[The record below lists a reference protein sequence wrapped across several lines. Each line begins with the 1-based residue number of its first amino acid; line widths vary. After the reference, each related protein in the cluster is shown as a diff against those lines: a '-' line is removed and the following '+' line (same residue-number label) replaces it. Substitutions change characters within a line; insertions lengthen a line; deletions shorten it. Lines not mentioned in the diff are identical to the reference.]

1 LELNNK
7 AGEIVSKC
15 KFINTQKYLFT
26 DYPLS
31 GTFPFASDI
40 YMKIR
45 QK

>member
-15 KFINTQKYLFT
+15 KFINREKFLFT
-26 DYPLS
+26 DKMPN
-31 GTFPFASDI
+31 FRFR
-40 YMKIR
+40 K